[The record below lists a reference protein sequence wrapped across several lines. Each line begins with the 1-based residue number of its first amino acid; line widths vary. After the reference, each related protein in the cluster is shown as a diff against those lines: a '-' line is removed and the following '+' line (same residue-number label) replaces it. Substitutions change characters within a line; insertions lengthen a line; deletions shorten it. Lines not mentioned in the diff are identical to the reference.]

1 MTGLLERFAGMSVLV
16 IDDDV
21 GSVEFLKQLLVHQGI
36 DRVYV
41 ETDARRVPQKLIKH
55 HPDLVVLDLH
65 MPHVAGFTVLDQVR
79 TFASGDYLPV
89 LMLTGDVATET
100 RNRALM
106 SGAQDFLTKPID
118 AVEALLRIANLL
130 QTREL
135 YSNLRRSMSAGRD
148 HRFSTAEDRADLLIR
163 IRDILDRGSVVSVFQ
178 PIMDLKSLAT
188 AGHESLSRFP
198 GSALRGPDK
207 WFSDAFAVDLGVEL
221 EWMAAM
227 SALRYFDTA
236 PPDLFL
242 TINMSPATVL
252 HLAEEDLCIESRCP
266 RIVIELTEHAPVE
279 DYGPLHRA
287 LDSIRGRGARLSAD
301 DLGSGYAGFRH
312 LFRLKPDVIK
322 LDISLV
328 GGIHR
333 HRGQQ
338 ALTRAILAFAL
349 EMGAQ
354 VVAEGI
360 EQLADLRVLQDLG
373 IPFGQGYLLG
383 RPAAVPLC
391 AKVPSEESV
400 VPRPPL
406 RKPRTPPRERAN
418 SNSAQL
424 RVQ

>member
-1 MTGLLERFAGMSVLV
+1 M
-16 IDDDV
+16 
-21 GSVEFLKQLLVHQGI
+21 
-36 DRVYV
+36 
-41 ETDARRVPQKLIKH
+41 
-55 HPDLVVLDLH
+55 
-65 MPHVAGFTVLDQVR
+65 
-79 TFASGDYLPV
+79 
-89 LMLTGDVATET
+89 
-100 RNRALM
+100 
-106 SGAQDFLTKPID
+106 
-118 AVEALLRIANLL
+118 
-130 QTREL
+130 
-135 YSNLRRSMSAGRD
+135 
-148 HRFSTAEDRADLLIR
+148 
-163 IRDILDRGSVVSVFQ
+163 
-178 PIMDLKSLAT
+178 
-188 AGHESLSRFP
+188 LSR
-198 GSALRGPDK
+198 
-207 WFSDAFAVDLGVEL
+207 VDLGVEL

-279 DYGPLHRA
+279 DYEPLHRA

-328 GGIHR
+328 AGIHR

-391 AKVPSEESV
+391 AEVPWKESV
-400 VPRPPL
+400 VRPPPL
-406 RKPRTPPRERAN
+406 RKRQTSPRERV
-418 SNSAQL
+418 STNSAGL
-424 RVQ
+424 TAE

>member
-1 MTGLLERFAGMSVLV
+1 
-16 IDDDV
+16 
-21 GSVEFLKQLLVHQGI
+21 
-36 DRVYV
+36 
-41 ETDARRVPQKLIKH
+41 
-55 HPDLVVLDLH
+55 
-65 MPHVAGFTVLDQVR
+65 
-79 TFASGDYLPV
+79 
-89 LMLTGDVATET
+89 MLTGDVATET

-135 YSNLRRSMSAGRD
+135 YSNLRRSISAGRD
-148 HRFSTAEDRADLLIR
+148 HRFSTAEDRADLQIR
-163 IRDILDRGSVVSVFQ
+163 IRDVLDRGSVVSVFQ

-252 HLAEEDLCIESRCP
+252 HLAQEDLCIESRCP